1 MCYAIPGN
9 VKNIAGNLITIDY
22 FGEERKARNDFYNV
36 RVGDYV
42 YAQGGFV
49 VQKIDETLAGE
60 ILDTWKELFFELKET
75 DVRLSK
81 LYNDKPD
88 LDKEF
93 LKIINKATYGRSIS
107 RQEAL
112 KLILSEAPDEVD
124 LLYKS
129 ANFIRQKFLGNA
141 CCVHGIIEFSNNCSC
156 RCAYCGIN
164 AENILLN
171 RFSLNTGEILEV
183 VAVR

>member
-9 VKNIAGNLITIDY
+9 VKSIANNLITIDY
-22 FGEERKARNDFYNV
+22 FGEERKARNDFYNL

-49 VQKIDETLAGE
+49 VQKIDEKDAEE

-81 LYNDKPD
+81 LYNDKPN
-88 LDKEF
+88 LDKNF
-93 LKIINKATYGRSIS
+93 LKIIDRATYGKSIS

-112 KLILSEAPDEVD
+112 RLLLSEDPDETDV
-124 LLYKS
+124 LHKS
-129 ANFIRQKFLGNA
+129 ANFIRQKFLCNA
-141 CCVHGIIEFSNNCSC
+141 CFE
-156 RCAYCGIN
+156 Y
-164 AENILLN
+164 
-171 RFSLNTGEILEV
+171 
-183 VAVR
+183 VRLSHR